1 MMPRAK
7 QNARRHGVLSAP
19 PAAEVE
25 AHLRKILEIKTGEP
39 LPDLTGARAA
49 AALTLARREAEL
61 DRARAHCVACVGA
74 RDDPE
79 VEAMRELMRDIIEDC
94 GVAQENRSEAAR
106 RLLRMDLFERW
117 VIQGR
122 KDLSARYLR
131 EAMGRRRRAL
141 EVYLEMA

>member
-1 MMPRAK
+1 
-7 QNARRHGVLSAP
+7 V
-19 PAAEVE
+19 
-25 AHLRKILEIKTGEP
+25 
-39 LPDLTGARAA
+39 DY
-49 AALTLARREAEL
+49 
-61 DRARAHCVACVGA
+61 
-74 RDDPE
+74 
-79 VEAMRELMRDIIEDC
+79 
-94 GVAQENRSEAAR
+94 ENRSEAAR

>member
-1 MMPRAK
+1 M
-7 QNARRHGVLSAP
+7 LSN
-19 PAAEVE
+19 EQ
-25 AHLRKILEIKTGEP
+25 
-39 LPDLTGARAA
+39 
-49 AALTLARREAEL
+49 
-61 DRARAHCVACVGA
+61 GA

-94 GVAQENRSEAAR
+94 GVSYENRSEAAR

-141 EVYLEMA
+141 EAYLDLA